1 MIVNGFLE
9 LNAES
14 IFRDVFGKEN
24 AYTKDIA
31 LSAEKRITEILS
43 DDPAVSLINWD
54 RVFAT
59 YERLA
64 DSKEFDKK
72 YEINGSQFEDTFA
85 NPYKDIDDM
94 KMSVIDLARG
104 AFKHAIEQISPRDFN
119 YKNNFCYESY
129 SCTGHCYVM
138 CYVYAEGANEEYTIK
153 TDFKVLM
160 LIDSDDIL

>member
-24 AYTKDIA
+24 EYTKDIA

-43 DDPAVSLINWD
+43 DDPAVSLIKWD
-54 RVFAT
+54 RVFAP

-72 YEINGSQFEDTFA
+72 YDIDGSPFEDTFT
-85 NPYKDIDDM
+85 NPYRSINDM
-94 KMSVIDLARG
+94 KISVMDLASG
-104 AFKHAIEQISPRDFN
+104 AFKNALEQISPADFKFRN
-119 YKNNFCYESY
+119 DFCYESY
-129 SCTGHCYVM
+129 ASTGHCFVR
-138 CYVYAEGANEEYTIK
+138 CYVYAEGVREEYTIK

-160 LIDSDDIL
+160 LIDSDDI